1 MTADHQTSSA
11 LWYPGHMAQ
20 WRRQLDERLKTLDVV
35 LLVVDAR
42 APRATCPQGLLEA
55 VGNKPV
61 LILLNKTDLADA
73 NVTVQWVRFF
83 ERQHPTV
90 SISATHPK
98 GAAKSAILSGI
109 LNAYQAKASKQSL
122 QGLKPR
128 PARAM
133 AFGVPNVGKSSLINA
148 LVGAKKVR
156 TASKAGV
163 TRTSSW
169 VRVHPQVDL
178 LDTPGLYPLSGVA
191 LDAHEPLS
199 LIRSV
204 GEAVVKPEDVAQ
216 YLVTLLC
223 QRYSAVFSNWFGHPI
238 DPEAPLSLETIARA
252 KLWLSSGGEPDVV
265 QTAQR
270 LLKLFRDGKLGKFTL
285 EIPLPL

>member
-1 MTADHQTSSA
+1 MTPEILTSSA

-20 WRRQLDERLKTLDVV
+20 WRRQLDERLKSLDVV

-42 APRATCPQGLLEA
+42 APRATCPQGLLDA
-55 VGNKPV
+55 VSHKPV
-61 LILLNKTDLADA
+61 LILLNKTDLADPK
-73 NVTVQWVRFF
+73 VTQQWLRFF
-83 ERQHPTV
+83 QAQHPTV
-90 SISATHPK
+90 MISATHAK
-98 GAAKSAILSGI
+98 GSAKSAIISNI
-109 LNAYQAKASKQSL
+109 LNAYQVKAASQTL
-122 QGLKPR
+122 QGIKPR

-148 LVGAKKVR
+148 LIGKKKVK

-178 LDTPGLYPLSGVA
+178 LDTPGLYPLSGVSRESHA
-191 LDAHEPLS
+191 PLS

-204 GEAVVKPEDVAQ
+204 GEAVVKPEEVAN
-216 YLVTLLC
+216 YLLSVLC
-223 QRYSAVFSNWFGHPI
+223 TRYAPVFSNWLAKPI
-238 DPEAPLSLETIARA
+238 DPECPPTLETIAMA
-252 KLWLSSGGEPDVV
+252 KLWLATGGGPDTT

-270 LLKLFRDGKLGKFTL
+270 LLKLFRDGKLGQFSL
-285 EIPLPL
+285 ELP

>member
-1 MTADHQTSSA
+1 MTADNQTSSA

-20 WRRQLDERLKTLDVV
+20 WRRQLNERLKTLDVV
-35 LLVVDAR
+35 LLVMDAR

-61 LILLNKTDLADA
+61 LILLNKTDLADSTM
-73 NVTVQWVRFF
+73 TVQWARFF
-83 ERQHPTV
+83 ERQYPTV
-90 SISATHPK
+90 TISATQPK
-98 GAAKSAILSGI
+98 GAAKSAIISGI
-109 LNAYQAKASKQSL
+109 LNAYKAKATRQSL

-148 LVGAKKVR
+148 LVGAKKVK

-178 LDTPGLYPLSGVA
+178 LDTPGLYPLSGVT
-191 LDAHEPLS
+191 LDAHAPLS

-204 GEAVVKPEDVAQ
+204 GEAVVKPEVVAQ
-216 YLVTLLC
+216 YLVSLLC
-223 QRYSAVFSNWFGHPI
+223 QRYPTVFSTWFGQPV
-238 DPEAPLSLETIARA
+238 DPEHPLSLETIAMA
-252 KLWLSSGGEPDVV
+252 KLWLSSGAEPDVV

-270 LLKLFRDGKLGKFTL
+270 LLKLFRDGKLGQFTL
-285 EIPLPL
+285 EIPLPE